1 MSSKTTCRF
10 NLLLTPEQK
19 GWLIKK
25 AEDFTSC
32 GDVVRSLI
40 KEAMDKDSSDVQNT

>member
-1 MSSKTTCRF
+1 MPGKAACRF

-19 GWLIKK
+19 RWLIKK

-40 KEAMDKDSSDVQNT
+40 KEAMDKDSNNVQNT